1 MNLRGCVRK
10 MEIVAVNNF
19 LTVSEVIDAN
29 LDNFLRKK
37 RKVNKIME
45 FLPVF
50 LTLLFWIKIEANQE
64 FSFHQF
70 ENFVLN
76 KETFNDEKNLV
87 KQLGDL
93 KAKLWELKEEII
105 NRELSPNFRKVL
117 VKLKEMK
124 KTKKNFS
131 SEQDLDGAFR
141 GLILLQETYQ
151 LDPVFW

>member
-1 MNLRGCVRK
+1 MRAENGNCCGK
-10 MEIVAVNNF
+10 QF
-19 LTVSEVIDAN
+19 SHGSEVIDAN

-76 KETFNDEKNLV
+76 KETFNDEKKLV

-151 LDPVFW
+151 LDPVCW

>member
-1 MNLRGCVRK
+1 
-10 MEIVAVNNF
+10 
-19 LTVSEVIDAN
+19 
-29 LDNFLRKK
+29 
-37 RKVNKIME
+37 ME

-50 LTLLFWIKIEANQE
+50 LTLLFWQEIEANQE

-76 KETFNDEKNLV
+76 KETFNEEKNLV
-87 KQLGDL
+87 KKLGDF

-105 NRELSPNFRKVL
+105 NRELNPDFRKVL

-124 KTKKNFS
+124 KEKNFP

>member
-1 MNLRGCVRK
+1 
-10 MEIVAVNNF
+10 
-19 LTVSEVIDAN
+19 
-29 LDNFLRKK
+29 
-37 RKVNKIME
+37 ME